1 MKRRIA
7 ITALA
12 LLLGACAT
20 PPRERPAR
28 FWSGRLG
35 LQVDSQ
41 PPQNWQAAFELQGHP
56 QAGELTLINPLGGG
70 VLARLSWTP
79 QQATLERGNQRW
91 TQPSVEALAQQLAQ
105 TPLPVQAL
113 FDWIE
118 GRPLMH
124 AGWQPD
130 LSALGEGRIQAQR
143 QQPAPA
149 AQLRIVLDSECP
161 SPCR

>member
-20 PPRERPAR
+20 PPSERPAR

-35 LQVDSQ
+35 LQVDSM
-41 PPQNWQAAFELQGHP
+41 PPQNVQAAFELQGTP
-56 QAGELTLINPLGGG
+56 QTGELTLLSPLGG

-79 QQATLERGNQRW
+79 KQAVLERGNERW
-91 TQPSVEALAQQLAQ
+91 TQASVEALAQQLVQ
-105 TPLPVQAL
+105 TPLPIQAL

-118 GRPLMH
+118 GRAVVH

-130 LSALGEGRIQAQR
+130 LSALQAGRIVAQR
-143 QQPAPA
+143 NQPAPA
-149 AQLRIVLDSECP
+149 AQLRIVLDQ
-161 SPCR
+161 

>member
-1 MKRRIA
+1 MMRLERLSRR
-7 ITALA
+7 TAVLA
-12 LLLGACAT
+12 LSLLLGACAT
-20 PPRERPAR
+20 PVRERPAQ

-35 LQVDSQ
+35 LQVNSE
-41 PPQNWQAAFELQGHP
+41 PPQSLQASFELQGNP
-56 QAGELTLINPLGGG
+56 QSGELTLLNPIGG

-79 QQATLERGNQRW
+79 QQATLERGNERW

-118 GRPLMH
+118 GRAVVH

-130 LSALGEGRIQAQR
+130 LSALGEGRILAQR
-143 QQPAPA
+143 SQPAPA
-149 AQLRIVLDSECP
+149 AQLRIVLDP
-161 SPCR
+161 

>member
-20 PPRERPAR
+20 PPSERPAR

-41 PPQNWQAAFELQGHP
+41 PPQSWQAGFELQGTP
-56 QAGELTLINPLGGG
+56 QVGQLTLLNPLGGG
-70 VLARLSWTP
+70 VLARLSWNP
-79 QQATLERGNQRW
+79 QQAQLERGNERW

-118 GRPLMH
+118 GRPLAH

-130 LSALGEGRIQAQR
+130 LSALGAGRILAQR
-143 QQPAPA
+143 VQPAPA
-149 AQLRIVLDSECP
+149 ARLRIVLDQ
-161 SPCR
+161 